1 MPIELSTDI
10 APRHRKL
17 AFWQDIVCDVFVQLD
32 CRSDLGD
39 DLHGAIRSSML
50 GPVSCTHVTSGA
62 QRVYR
67 TASRIARAREDY
79 ILIALGCEGSGG
91 VVQDGRET
99 VIHPGAFAFYD
110 TTRPYELLFDADFR
124 QTIFQIPR
132 AALQQRVAGTEAL
145 TAVGFDRQRPLD
157 RLALDFL
164 TGIAG
169 LVDEVDADTGA
180 RLSEQ
185 ALDLVA
191 MAIGDRLAR
200 GAVSPSSHRAALL
213 HRLKAH
219 IRAHLAD
226 PGLSLTE
233 TAAVLGI
240 SPRYV
245 NNLLADEQTSFQ
257 RHVLEQRL
265 AQCHRA
271 LASRVQSHRQIGEI
285 AFAWGFNDLSHFG
298 RAFREHYGLSPRAW
312 RASRTGG

>member
-1 MPIELSTDI
+1 MPIELSTAH
-10 APRHRKL
+10 APAHRKL
-17 AFWQDIVCDVFVQLD
+17 AFWQDIVCDTFVQLD
-32 CRSDLGD
+32 CRSELGD
-39 DLHGAIRSSML
+39 DLHGTLSSSML
-50 GPVSCTHVTSGA
+50 GQMSCTEVTSSA

-67 TASRIARAREDY
+67 TPSRIARAREDY
-79 ILIALGCEGSGG
+79 ILIALGREGVGG
-91 VVQDGRET
+91 VVQDGREV

-110 TTRPYELLFDADFR
+110 TTRPYELLFDADFH

-132 AALQQRVAGTEAL
+132 AELQGRVAGTETL
-145 TAVGFDRQRPLD
+145 TAVGFDRLRPLD

-164 TGIAG
+164 TSISG
-169 LVDEVDADTGA
+169 LVDQVDADTGT

-191 MAIGDRLAR
+191 MAIGDRLAHR
-200 GAVSPSSHRAALL
+200 PVSPSSHRAALL

-226 PGLSLTE
+226 PELSVAD
-233 TAAVLGI
+233 TAAALGI
-240 SPRYV
+240 SSRYV

-257 RHVLEQRL
+257 RHVLAQRL
-265 AQCHRA
+265 EQCHRA
-271 LASRVQSHRQIGEI
+271 LASPAQVHRQIGEI

-312 RASRTGG
+312 RASRSGS

>member
-1 MPIELSTDI
+1 MAIALSTDS
-10 APRHRKL
+10 APPHRKL
-17 AFWQDIVCDVFVQLD
+17 AFWQDIVCDTFVQLD

-39 DLHGAIRSSML
+39 DLHGSISRSVL
-50 GPVSCTHVTSGA
+50 GEVSCTHVVSGA

-67 TASRIARAREDY
+67 TPSRIARAREDY
-79 ILIALGCEGSGG
+79 VLIALGREGVGG

-99 VIHPGAFAFYD
+99 VIQPGAFALYD
-110 TTRPYELLFDADFR
+110 TTRPYELLFDADFH

-132 AALQQRVAGTEAL
+132 AALQRRIAGTEAL
-145 TAVGFDRQRPLD
+145 TAISFDRQRPLD
-157 RLALDFL
+157 RLAIDFL
-164 TGIAG
+164 VSVAG
-169 LVDEVDADTGA
+169 LADEVDADTGA

-191 MAIGDRLAR
+191 MALGERLATGR
-200 GAVSPSSHRAALL
+200 LAPSTHRAALL
-213 HRLKAH
+213 YRLKAH

-226 PGLSLTE
+226 PELSLGE
-233 TAAVLGI
+233 TAAALGI

-257 RHVLEQRL
+257 RHVLSERL

-271 LASRVQSHRQIGEI
+271 LTAPAQAHRQIGEI

-312 RASRTGG
+312 RASRPGG